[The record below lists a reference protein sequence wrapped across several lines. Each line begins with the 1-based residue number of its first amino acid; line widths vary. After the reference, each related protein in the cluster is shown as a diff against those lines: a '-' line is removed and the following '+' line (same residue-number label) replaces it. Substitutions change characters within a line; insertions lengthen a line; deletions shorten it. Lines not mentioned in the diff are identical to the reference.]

1 MSYKEI
7 NVSSADVISICNEA
21 MEVIEQ
27 YSETCESIYNKRKQ
41 DREDFRKQES
51 DKFELYEEIHGGERA
66 SWHYYNIVNA
76 GNLFSIVDSLAS
88 PYTKYK
94 AKIQVLLNAAN
105 LSENITMNEGDVQEL
120 TDIKKAIFKQ
130 EIDFWIKAEPTYN
143 SVFTDS
149 DLVVQEPIKEATA
162 DNKTT
167 DLTKPKDEDWSISAN
182 IEVNENEL
190 MAIGVLVLLVLG
202 VLGSSL
208 IFSPW

>member
-51 DKFELYEEIHGGERA
+51 DKFKLYEEIHGAYKARK
-66 SWHYYNIVNA
+66 HYYNFVNA
-76 GNLFSIVDSLAS
+76 RNLFSIVDSLAS

-130 EIDFWIKAEPTYN
+130 EIYNWVQKEPTYN

-149 DLVVQEPIKEATA
+149 DFVVQEPTKEIE
-162 DNKTT
+162 NTT
-167 DLTKPKDEDWSISAN
+167 EGYDISASLK
-182 IEVNENEL
+182 ISTNEL
-190 MAIGVLVLLVLG
+190 TILGAVVIVLVSILAGYLSLG
-202 VLGSSL
+202 V
-208 IFSPW
+208 